1 MEEFYKKKVIRDF
14 LALFSESKWKNLCV
28 LCIEY
33 GILILKKNY
42 QVSSLSMDDIEQFV
56 DDLIQEDARKTKK
69 NLKKFDI
76 GNKLQSDTSI
86 TSNTN
91 SRPSSNWRKGDTK
104 TIFDGNDNEN
114 DNVSN
119 NKQSHQQSRDHYS
132 KHSGNSSYY
141 ADTDMSII
149 SRKTKAIDDIL
160 YPKQKAA
167 MTYKND
173 YVFGSGGKKY
183 NHKSDYSTTYS
194 NNYNSN
200 KLKKKEYTNTYH
212 RNNYHRNNSS
222 NRNDYS
228 FSKHLS
234 TSNSNS
240 NMKFSSG
247 LQMLKMR
254 APSATSKHG
263 YTRSNSTKRNINNT
277 VNNITNIYESKYKN
291 ISSKIKNQIETD
303 KKIYEMMKN
312 KKRDDRKT
320 FEDRESSITYRK
332 SEMSFEEGFSSL
344 V

>member
-33 GILILKKNY
+33 CILILKKNY

-56 DDLIQEDARKTKK
+56 DDLIQEDAKKTKK

-76 GNKLQSDTSI
+76 GHKQQSDTSI
-86 TSNTN
+86 TSNAN

-104 TIFDGNDNEN
+104 TIFDGNDNET
-114 DNVSN
+114 DNGIN
-119 NKQSHQQSRDHYS
+119 NKQQQQHQLREHYS
-132 KHSGNSSYY
+132 KQSGNSSYY
-141 ADTDMSII
+141 EDTDMSII
-149 SRKTKAIDDIL
+149 SRKTKEKAIDDIL
-160 YPKQKAA
+160 YPKQKVA

-173 YVFGSGGKKY
+173 YVFNSGNKKY
-183 NHKSDYSTTYS
+183 NHKSDYTTTYS

-200 KLKKKEYTNTYH
+200 KLKKKESTYH
-212 RNNYHRNNSS
+212 RNNYHRNNS

-228 FSKHLS
+228 FSKQLS

-240 NMKFSSG
+240 NMKFNSG

-254 APSATSKHG
+254 TPSTYKHA
-263 YTRSNSTKRNINNT
+263 YTRSNSTKRNNT

>member
-1 MEEFYKKKVIRDF
+1 MEEFYKKKVVRDF

-33 GILILKKNY
+33 GILLLKKNY

-56 DDLIQEDARKTKK
+56 DDLIQEDAKKTKK

-76 GNKLQSDTSI
+76 GRKAQTDVSV

-104 TIFDGNDNEN
+104 TIFDGNDNDN
-114 DNVSN
+114 DNAN
-119 NKQSHQQSRDHYS
+119 DTHDKQSQQQSREHYS
-132 KHSGNSSYY
+132 KQSGSSSYY
-141 ADTDMSII
+141 NETDMSVI
-149 SRKTKAIDDIL
+149 SRRAKEKAIDDIL
-160 YPKQKAA
+160 YPKHKTAVP
-167 MTYKND
+167 YKND
-173 YVFGSGGKKY
+173 YVFSGNKKY
-183 NHKSDYSTTYS
+183 SHKSDYTTTYS
-194 NNYNSN
+194 NNYNSS
-200 KLKKKEYTNTYH
+200 KLNKKEHTYQ

-222 NRNDYS
+222 NNRNDYS
-228 FSKHLS
+228 FSKQLS
-234 TSNSNS
+234 ASNSNS
-240 NMKFSSG
+240 NMKFNSG

-254 APSATSKHG
+254 TPSKHA
-263 YTRSNSTKRNINNT
+263 YTRSNSTKRNT
-277 VNNITNIYESKYKN
+277 VSNNITNIYESKYKN
-291 ISSKIKNQIETD
+291 VSSKIKNQIETD

>member
-14 LALFSESKWKNLCV
+14 LTLFSESKWKNLCV

-76 GNKLQSDTSI
+76 GHKLQSDVSI

-104 TIFDGNDNEN
+104 TIFDGNDNDNEN
-114 DNVSN
+114 DN
-119 NKQSHQQSRDHYS
+119 NKQQQQQLPHQHYNYS
-132 KHSGNSSYY
+132 KQSGNTSYY
-141 ADTDMSII
+141 ADTDMSVI
-149 SRKTKAIDDIL
+149 SRRTKEKAMDDIL
-160 YPKQKAA
+160 YPKHKVAT
-167 MTYKND
+167 TYKND
-173 YVFGSGGKKY
+173 YLFNSGNKKY
-183 NHKSDYSTTYS
+183 NHKSDYTTTYS

-200 KLKKKEYTNTYH
+200 KLKRKEHTYH
-212 RNNYHRNNSS
+212 RNNS

-228 FSKHLS
+228 FSRQLS

-240 NMKFSSG
+240 NMKFNSG

-254 APSATSKHG
+254 TPSKTSKHA
-263 YTRSNSTKRNINNT
+263 YTRSSSTKRNVGGT